1 MSQFNDNNYYGG
13 TAGGGYM
20 TTGSPYGSAAGSPG
34 GFARK
39 SETAHSLR
47 PMTIYQLIQANQAHT
62 DADWV
67 LDDQEIGQ
75 VKNHDTWMYNLS
87 IQPCRSPLSH
97 ILLQYR
103 TQATNSQY
111 LLDDGSGRIEARH
124 WTDSSMEDES
134 EKNGIAEGAYV
145 RVLGSLKTFGNKKY
159 INTNLIRPIDSP
171 AEIYFH
177 LLEAMTVTMI
187 WERGP
192 PPRPG
197 QNLQEVTP
205 RQNGVGSST
214 AYSAQLAV
222 SSDRYSH
229 LPNLPRS
236 IIAFMQAQ
244 PSNAEG
250 IHVSAIARAVGGN
263 AVTISDALDK
273 LTEDGIVY
281 SAADESHFL
290 LC

>member
-1 MSQFNDNNYYGG
+1 MSQYNDNNYYGG

-47 PMTIYQLIQANQAHT
+47 PMTIHQLIQANQAHT

-75 VKNHDTWMYNLS
+75 VTVVAYIAS
-87 IQPCRSPLSH
+87 VQA
-97 ILLQYR
+97 
-103 TQATNSQY
+103 QATNSQY
-111 LLDDGSGRIEARH
+111 MLDDGSGRIEARH

-134 EKNGIAEGAYV
+134 EKNGIVEGAYV
-145 RVLGSLKTFGNKKY
+145 RVLGGLKTFGNKKY

-171 AEIYFH
+171 AEIFFH

-192 PPRPG
+192 PPGPG
-197 QNLQEVTP
+197 QEVTP
-205 RQNGVGSST
+205 QKNGAGPST
-214 AYSAQLAV
+214 AYSAQPAV
-222 SSDRYSH
+222 ASSDQFSH
-229 LPNLPRS
+229 LPSLHRS
-236 IIAFMQAQ
+236 IIAFIQSQ
-244 PSNAEG
+244 PSSAEG
-250 IHVSAIARAVGGN
+250 IHVGAIARAVGGT
-263 AVTISDALDK
+263 AMIISDALDK
-273 LTEDGIVY
+273 LTDDGIVY
-281 SAADESHFL
+281 STGDESHFTM
-290 LC
+290 C

>member
-1 MSQFNDNNYYGG
+1 
-13 TAGGGYM
+13 M
-20 TTGSPYGSAAGSPG
+20 TTASPYGSTGGSPG

-47 PMTIYQLIQANQAHT
+47 PMTIHQLIQASQAHT

-75 VKNHDTWMYNLS
+75 VTIVAYIVS
-87 IQPCRSPLSH
+87 VQA
-97 ILLQYR
+97 
-103 TQATNSQY
+103 QATNSQY
-111 LLDDGSGRIEARH
+111 MLDDGSGRIEARH

-134 EKNGIAEGAYV
+134 EKNGIVEGAYV

-159 INTNLIRPIDSP
+159 INTNLIRRIASP

-197 QNLQEVTP
+197 QEATP
-205 RQNGVGSST
+205 RQNGAGPST
-214 AYSAQLAV
+214 AYSAQPTAA
-222 SSDRYSH
+222 SSDQFSH
-229 LPNLPRS
+229 LPQLHRA
-236 IIAFMQAQ
+236 IISFIQSQ
-244 PSNAEG
+244 PSSAEG
-250 IHVSAIARAVGGN
+250 IHVGAIARAVGGN

-273 LTEDGIVY
+273 LTDDGIVY
-281 SAADESHFL
+281 STADESHFAL
-290 LC
+290 IE